1 MPSYPTKLDDS
12 YRKAQAELGIS
23 EVLKEQLRVIGAKS
37 WTEMNPRE
45 RNKLLNALRK
55 LWLKSKKDKK

>member
-1 MPSYPTKLDDS
+1 LDES

-23 EVLKEQLRVIGAKS
+23 EVLKEQFRVIGAKT